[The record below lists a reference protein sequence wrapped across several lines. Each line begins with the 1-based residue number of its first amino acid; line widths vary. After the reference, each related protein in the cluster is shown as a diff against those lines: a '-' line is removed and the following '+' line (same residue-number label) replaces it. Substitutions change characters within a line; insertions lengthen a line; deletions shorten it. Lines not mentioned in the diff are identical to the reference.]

1 MSDDDDQIGII
12 AGQQR
17 WRWVETTGG
26 LPLHRL
32 SRTARH
38 RPPLTASVLT
48 SANGSSSGLR
58 RGLAEG
64 LVPRADEQAA
74 DMAAVINLARA
85 VAVVWLLLVR

>member
-12 AGQQR
+12 AVQQR

-26 LPLHRL
+26 LPLHTL

-48 SANGSSSGLR
+48 SANGSPRVSG
-58 RGLAEG
+58 A
-64 LVPRADEQAA
+64 VWQRA
-74 DMAAVINLARA
+74 
-85 VAVVWLLLVR
+85 